1 VGKTL
6 DLQLRP
12 PIAEVTLTR
21 AIDDAVLSEL
31 ADAMSRIADDDSV
44 RVVLLTASAGV
55 LSGGCTNAPIVG
67 GAALR
72 QIEMMPQPVIAVIE
86 GGADGAGLALALAC
100 DMRVATQD
108 AGFAFTGV
116 GPSLGVTQ
124 RLPRLIGR
132 ARTAQMLL
140 AGERIDAATALAWGL
155 VNVVT
160 PRGGAN
166 AEAGRI
172 AAAICERGPLA
183 VRYAKE
189 AVVRGLDMPLDQA
202 LRYETDL
209 TVILQTTSD
218 RAEGVRA
225 FLEKRAPR
233 FEGK

>member
-1 VGKTL
+1 
-6 DLQLRP
+6 
-12 PIAEVTLTR
+12 
-21 AIDDAVLSEL
+21 
-31 ADAMSRIADDDSV
+31 
-44 RVVLLTASAGV
+44 
-55 LSGGCTNAPIVG
+55 
-67 GAALR
+67 
-72 QIEMMPQPVIAVIE
+72 
-86 GGADGAGLALALAC
+86 
-100 DMRVATQD
+100 
-108 AGFAFTGV
+108 
-116 GPSLGVTQ
+116 
-124 RLPRLIGR
+124 
-132 ARTAQMLL
+132 MLL

-160 PRGGAN
+160 PRGTAK
-166 AEAGRI
+166 AEAKRI